1 MGFENLIH
9 RVTHKSKGFGMV
21 IANSPRSYDLK
32 FSPFQVELQIFCV
45 AYSSIVNIH
54 V

>member
-1 MGFENLIH
+1 MGFESLMH
-9 RVTHKSKGFGMV
+9 RVTHKSKGCGMV
-21 IANSPRSYDLK
+21 IVNSPRSYDLK
-32 FSPFQVELQIFCV
+32 FAPFQVELQIFCV